1 MNYYTEIKNKLLDD
15 EIYGKV
21 KDYSKERHRV
31 ITYYEVGKL
40 LNDAGKHYGEDI
52 IGNYSKR
59 LVIEVGKKYNKRT
72 LFRMRQFYNLFKD
85 EKVSA
90 MLTQLTW
97 SHYLLLLSMK
107 DYNKIIYYI
116 NQAKSRNLTQ
126 RQLQEKIRNN
136 EYDRL
141 IHKTKDKIANQE
153 NLKIDD
159 LVPNPIIINKTENN
173 NDLSEYALKQL
184 ILNHL
189 DDFLLQLGPGFTY
202 VGNEY
207 RIRMGNTYN
216 YVDLLFY
223 NIEFNS
229 YVVVELK
236 VGELKKEHI
245 GQIQVYMNYIDNNL
259 KRINQDKTIGI
270 IISKKDNKYIIEYSS
285 DERILSREYKLVEV
299 MQWIIIMK

>member
-245 GQIQVYMNYIDNNL
+245 GQIQVYMNYIDDNL
-259 KRINQDKTIGI
+259 RRINQDKTIGI

-299 MQWIIIMK
+299 MQ

>member
-299 MQWIIIMK
+299 MQ